1 MAIDIPHPPIS
12 ALESDGFASE
22 LTQSGIAGMEPF
34 GVWSITGN
42 AGSPRSYRIH
52 NSGGKF
58 KAILSRKGAALITM
72 TGGNAGALVPRSM
85 AMVRPDSDTFI
96 TFGRGVHD
104 ALLISWD
111 HAAMPFLKEP
121 IEKAGQQLCFS
132 HFAPGNPVA
141 NGLYL
146 EVSAVEDAPDLEVR
160 PIVGTL
166 LAFGVHQCLNASD
179 QKLVL
184 ADIPAEASGSM
195 LQLLEAVKA
204 RPQDPWSL
212 KEAAS
217 MAAYSAFHLSRTFRS
232 LTDYGFPEFVD
243 RARTE
248 VAVTMLMRSS
258 YGIDEI
264 AAQCGYGSSQ
274 ALRNA
279 CREYLGLLPSELK
292 TSLID

>member
-1 MAIDIPHPPIS
+1 MAIDIPPPPIS

-22 LTQSGIAGMEPF
+22 LVLTGVSGMEPF
-34 GVWSITGN
+34 GVWSIAGN
-42 AGSPRSYRIH
+42 AGSPRSYRLH
-52 NSGGKF
+52 SSGGRF

-72 TGGNAGALVPRSM
+72 TGGHAGALVPRSM
-85 AMVRPDSDTFI
+85 AMVRPDTDTFI
-96 TFGRGVHD
+96 TFGRGAHE

-121 IEKAGQQLCFS
+121 IERAGQNLCFC
-132 HFAPGNPVA
+132 HFAPGNPIA
-141 NGLYL
+141 NGLYQ
-146 EVSAVEDAPDLEVR
+146 EVAAIEDSQELEVR

-179 QKLVL
+179 QKLIL
-184 ADIPAEASGSM
+184 ADIPAEATGSM

-204 RPQDPWSL
+204 RPQEAWSL
-212 KEAAS
+212 KEAAA

-248 VAVTMLMRSS
+248 IAVAMLMRSS

-292 TSLID
+292 TSFTD